1 MGQTCVNYPFYLPK
15 VTKQT
20 SVKTTRIKEIDIMTL
35 YPSTLLL
42 HIVGVIGLFI
52 ALSLEVAVVSRLRAA
67 KTTTQVHE
75 WLTLSR
81 VIDLV
86 LPVSA
91 VFILISGL
99 VLTFSVWGWGHAW
112 IELSL
117 GLLVLLGILGPVI
130 NGPRMKAIHVAAQ
143 AAPVGEIPPTL
154 RKVISSP
161 VLRAYAPIPG
171 LVALGAVI
179 MMVLKLDW
187 LGSGMVI
194 ALVLIVGF
202 LFAFAR
208 KRESNPL

>member
-1 MGQTCVNYPFYLPK
+1 
-15 VTKQT
+15 
-20 SVKTTRIKEIDIMTL
+20 MTL
-35 YPSTLLL
+35 YPYTLLL

-52 ALSLEVAVVSRLRAA
+52 ALSLELVVVSRLRAA

-99 VLTFSVWGWGHAW
+99 VLTFSGWGWGHAW

-143 AAPVGEIPPTL
+143 AAPVGEIPPAL
-154 RKVISSP
+154 RKVISHP
-161 VLRAYAPIPG
+161 VLRAYCTHLYPG
-171 LVALGAVI
+171 RVGYSYHDGLEAGLAWFG
-179 MMVLKLDW
+179 D
-187 LGSGMVI
+187 GDCSGPHHRSYLCLR
-194 ALVLIVGF
+194 A
-202 LFAFAR
+202 
-208 KRESNPL
+208 

>member
-1 MGQTCVNYPFYLPK
+1 
-15 VTKQT
+15 
-20 SVKTTRIKEIDIMTL
+20 MTL
-35 YPSTLLL
+35 YPATLLL

-52 ALSLEVAVVSRLRAA
+52 ALSLEVAVVSRLRVA

-91 VFILISGL
+91 IFILISGL

-130 NGPRMKAIHVAAQ
+130 NGPRMKAIRVAAQ
-143 AAPVGEIPPTL
+143 AAPVGEISTAL
-154 RKVISSP
+154 RQAIFNP
-161 VLRAYAPIPG
+161 VLRVYVPIPG

-194 ALVLIVGF
+194 ALVLIVG
-202 LFAFAR
+202 LIIAFVR
-208 KRESNPL
+208 KG

>member
-1 MGQTCVNYPFYLPK
+1 M
-15 VTKQT
+15 
-20 SVKTTRIKEIDIMTL
+20 
-35 YPSTLLL
+35 
-42 HIVGVIGLFI
+42 IG
-52 ALSLEVAVVSRLRAA
+52 
-67 KTTTQVHE
+67 
-75 WLTLSR
+75 
-81 VIDLV
+81 LV

-130 NGPRMKAIHVAAQ
+130 NGPRMKAIQVAAQ
-143 AAPVGEIPPTL
+143 VAPVGEIPPAL
-154 RKVISSP
+154 RKVISDP
-161 VLRAYAPIPG
+161 VLRASVPIPG

-194 ALVLIVGF
+194 ALVLMIS
-202 LFAFAR
+202 LIFAFAR
-208 KRESNPL
+208 KS

>member
-1 MGQTCVNYPFYLPK
+1 
-15 VTKQT
+15 
-20 SVKTTRIKEIDIMTL
+20 MTL
-35 YPSTLLL
+35 YPYILLL

-52 ALSLEVAVVSRLRAA
+52 ALTLELAVVSRLRAA

-86 LPVSA
+86 LPISA

-99 VLTFSVWGWGHAW
+99 GLTFSAWGWGHAW

-143 AAPVGEIPPTL
+143 AAPEGSIPPAL
-154 RKVISSP
+154 RTAIFHP
-161 VLRAYAPIPG
+161 LLRAYVPIPI

-187 LGSGMVI
+187 LGSGIVI
-194 ALVLIVGF
+194 ALVLIGG
-202 LFAFAR
+202 LIFAFAR
-208 KRESNPL
+208 KGESIQVAK

>member
-1 MGQTCVNYPFYLPK
+1 
-15 VTKQT
+15 
-20 SVKTTRIKEIDIMTL
+20 MTL
-35 YPSTLLL
+35 YPYMLLL
-42 HIVGVIGLFI
+42 HIVSVISLFV
-52 ALSLEVAVVSRLRAA
+52 ALSLELAVVSRLRAS

-99 VLTFSVWGWGHAW
+99 VLTFSAWGWGHAW

-117 GLLVLLGILGPVI
+117 VLLVLLGILGPVI
-130 NGPRMKAIHVAAQ
+130 NGPRMKAILVAAQ
-143 AAPVGEIPPTL
+143 AAPVGEISPAL
-154 RKVISSP
+154 RQAIFNP
-161 VLRAYAPIPG
+161 VLRVYVPIPG

-194 ALVLIVGF
+194 ALVLIVG
-202 LFAFAR
+202 LIFAFAR
-208 KRESNPL
+208 KGQGIHFVK

>member
-1 MGQTCVNYPFYLPK
+1 
-15 VTKQT
+15 
-20 SVKTTRIKEIDIMTL
+20 MTL
-35 YPSTLLL
+35 YPFILLL

-52 ALSLEVAVVSRLRAA
+52 ALSLEFVVLFRLRAA
-67 KTTTQVHE
+67 KTTAQVHE

-81 VIDLV
+81 VIDLA

-99 VLTFSVWGWGHAW
+99 VLTFSVWGWEHAW

-143 AAPVGEIPPTL
+143 AAPAGEIPHAL
-154 RKVISSP
+154 RAAISNS
-161 VLRAYAPIPG
+161 VLRAFVPIPG

-187 LGSGMVI
+187 FGSAMVI
-194 ALVLIVGF
+194 ALLLIVGF
-202 LFAFAR
+202 ILAFVR
-208 KRESNPL
+208 KG